1 MHDRERSRERERSR
15 KRERERERERERRE
29 REGWM
34 LVYGEVILFVVVTP
48 IQESFKFTLCHR

>member
-1 MHDRERSRERERSR
+1 MCRSRVF
-15 KRERERERERERRE
+15 KCMREREREREREERERERE
-29 REGWM
+29 REGRV